1 MLFISIIY
9 LQFPCENHF
18 SSADARLREVFCQLE
33 SKTEL
38 FPKNSPK
45 FYPHNF
51 FLTDIHPSGNLK
63 YIDGWLKEI
72 SSLYQVVVA
81 LALSLLLLGLALRG
95 CPLPE
100 RSE

>member
-1 MLFISIIY
+1 MLLFSIIY
-9 LQFPCENHF
+9 PQFPCENHF

-63 YIDGWLKEI
+63 YIDGWLQEI
-72 SSLYQVVVA
+72 SFYVAGSGGTRPYPFVV
-81 LALSLLLLGLALRG
+81 GPR
-95 CPLPE
+95 P
-100 RSE
+100 